1 MATKAAASGGAS
13 GFDQASVSSSPRDRS
28 EVGLLHEISEILA
41 DGADLEAMLGSVLD
55 ALSSRLG
62 FRHGTITLY
71 NRATGQIAIDVAS
84 GLTEQQARRGRY
96 ELGEGVTGEV
106 VASGEPAVIP
116 RVTESPIF
124 LDRVGRGSSRELSFL
139 CVPIKASQEVCGTLS
154 VDRDFDEAVDLDRD
168 LRLLSLLASMLGQV
182 VRARRAVEEERRE
195 LEEENLRLRAQLRER
210 RGGRMIGRSDAVA
223 EIGRQVEQVAT
234 SDATVLILG
243 ETGTG
248 KELVADAVHYAS
260 SRASGPL
267 VKVHCAALPETI
279 VESELF
285 GHERGAFT
293 GAVESRPGRFELAQR
308 GTLFLD
314 EIGEVPLSLQV
325 KLLRVLQERQFERV
339 GGVVAIDLD
348 VRVIAATNRDLEAMV
363 EQGSFRRDLYYR
375 LNVYP
380 ITVPPLRE
388 RRSDIMA
395 LADAFVARAAE
406 RNSRGVPRLTSAVID
421 MMMSYHWPGNVRELE
436 SCLERAVLLAREG
449 TIEPQHL
456 PPTLQTAEATDTTTT
471 CDLKASVE
479 DYERRLIS
487 QALRDAR
494 GNMSQAARALS
505 TTQRIIRYKVNK
517 YGLG

>member
-1 MATKAAASGGAS
+1 MA
-13 GFDQASVSSSPRDRS
+13 
-28 EVGLLHEISEILA
+28 E
-41 DGADLEAMLGSVLD
+41 GADFEATLSTVLD
-55 ALSSRLG
+55 SLSAQLG
-62 FRHGTITLY
+62 FRHGTITLH

-84 GLTEQQARRGRY
+84 GITAQQARRGRY
-96 ELGEGVTGEV
+96 ALGEGVTGEV
-106 VASGEPAVIP
+106 VATGEPAVIP
-116 RVTESPIF
+116 RISESPLF
-124 LDRVGRGSSRELSFL
+124 LDRIGRDRSRDASFL
-139 CVPIKASQEVCGTLS
+139 CVPIKANNEVCGTLS
-154 VDRDFDEAVDLDRD
+154 VDREFDETVDLDRD
-168 LRLLSLLASMLGQV
+168 LRLLTLVASMLGQV
-182 VRARRAVEEERRE
+182 VRGRRAAEEERRE
-195 LEEENLRLRAQLRER
+195 LEAENLRLRAELRER
-210 RGGRMIGRSDAVA
+210 RGGRMIGRSEAVA
-223 EIGRQVEQVAT
+223 EIERQVEQVAA

-260 SRASGPL
+260 ARASGPL
-267 VKVHCAALPETI
+267 VKVHCAALPESI

-325 KLLRVLQERQFERV
+325 KLLRVLQERQIERV
-339 GGVVAIDLD
+339 GGVTPIDLD

-375 LNVYP
+375 INVYP
-380 ITVPPLRE
+380 IIVPPLRE
-388 RRSDIMA
+388 RRSDIVV
-395 LADAFVARAAE
+395 LADAFAARSAE
-406 RNSRGVPRLTSAVID
+406 RNARSAPRVKSAVID
-421 MMMSYHWPGNVRELE
+421 MLMTYHWPGNVRELE
-436 SCLERAVLLAREG
+436 SCIERAVLLAREG
-449 TIEPQHL
+449 VIEPQHL

-487 QALRDAR
+487 RALRDAK
-494 GNMSQAARALS
+494 GNMSQAARTLA

-517 YGLG
+517 YGIET

>member
-1 MATKAAASGGAS
+1 MASKAALSGLETKP
-13 GFDQASVSSSPRDRS
+13 QSSSPRDRS
-28 EVGLLHEISEILA
+28 ELGLLHQISSVLAEGADFEATLA
-41 DGADLEAMLGSVLD
+41 DVLD
-55 ALSSRLG
+55 ALSSQLG

-84 GLTEQQARRGRY
+84 GLTAQQARRGRY

-106 VASGEPAVIP
+106 VATGEPAVIP
-116 RVTESPIF
+116 QVAESPIF
-124 LDRVGRGSSRELSFL
+124 LDRVGRGRSRDLSFL
-139 CVPIKASQEVCGTLS
+139 CVPIKASNEVCGTLS
-154 VDRDFDEAVDLDRD
+154 VDRDYDEAVDLDRD
-168 LRLLSLLASMLGQV
+168 LKLLSLVASMLGQV
-182 VRARRAVEEERRE
+182 VKARRALEEERRE

-210 RGGRMIGRSDAVA
+210 RGRQMIGRSDAVA
-223 EIGRQVEQVAT
+223 EIERQVEQVAV

-260 SRASGPL
+260 ARASGPL
-267 VKVHCAALPETI
+267 VKVHCAALPESI

-339 GGVVAIDLD
+339 GGVVPIDLD
-348 VRVIAATNRDLEAMV
+348 VRVIAATNRDLEVMV

-388 RRSDIMA
+388 RRSDIVV
-395 LADAFVARAAE
+395 LADTFVARSAE
-406 RNSRGVPRLTSAVID
+406 RNGRSAPKLTSAVID
-421 MMMSYHWPGNVRELE
+421 MIMSYHWPGNVRELE
-436 SCLERAVLLAREG
+436 SCIERAVLLARDG
-449 TIEPQHL
+449 AIEPQHL

-471 CDLKASVE
+471 CDLKAAVE
-479 DYERRLIS
+479 DYERRLIG

-517 YGLG
+517 YGLS